1 MLKVNN
7 VGKSFGGLK
16 ALTNLTFSIEKNMI
30 NSIIGPNGAGKTT
43 AFNLLTGVL
52 KADCGEIIFESKNLT
67 NLKPHKIA
75 ELGITRTFQNLQIFS
90 NMTVLENVI
99 TGMHL
104 RTKSNLLHAM
114 FGLNKKEEK
123 KLKERS
129 LETLEL
135 LGLKK
140 YAFLKSGSLPF
151 GILRQVEIARALAA
165 SPKLIL
171 MDEPAAGLNP
181 FETEELGVK
190 IKEIIKTGVTVLL
203 IEHDMNL
210 VMDISDKITVLNFG
224 QKIACGNPR
233 EIQKNPLV
241 LKAYLGE
248 D

>member
-1 MLKVNN
+1 VLKVNN

-16 ALTNLTFSIEKNMI
+16 ALTDLTFSIEKNMI

-52 KADCGEIIFESKNLT
+52 KADCGEIIFESKDLT

-151 GILRQVEIARALAA
+151 GILRQVEIARALAV

>member
-16 ALTNLTFSIEKNMI
+16 ALTDLTFSIEKNMI

-52 KADCGEIIFESKNLT
+52 KADCGEIIFESKDLT

-151 GILRQVEIARALAA
+151 GILRQVEIARALAV